1 MIYRKLLSLIL
12 ILLQV
17 STLLGQSLSTGPSNY
32 NYGAGLGYGG
42 DPNRPGGRGY
52 GNSYWGPKPVEY
64 EGGNYPGAIMIPI
77 NVWGAT
83 KTTGLFKV
91 PKTTTLIEL
100 LSFAQGPDNNAK
112 LSKVRIKRTAEK
124 VEKTFTVDVEE
135 LIDNPNAHDIPL
147 MANDIVYVEPR
158 KPFLDPQVVTTVSVL
173 ATVATLISTV
183 FIIRNNS
190 NK

>member
-1 MIYRKLLSLIL
+1 MVYKRIVCFLLFLVQIGTSF
-12 ILLQV
+12 
-17 STLLGQSLSTGPSNY
+17 GQSLQTGPSQF
-32 NYGAGLGYGG
+32 NYGAGSGYGG
-42 DPNRPGGRGY
+42 DPNRPGG
-52 GNSYWGPKPVEY
+52 GNGLWGARSVEY
-64 EGGNYPGAIMIPI
+64 MGGNYPGAIMIPI

-158 KPFLDPQVVTTVSVL
+158 KPFLDPQVVTTVSVVSSL
-173 ATVATLISTV
+173 ATLIVT
-183 FIIRNNS
+183 FLAIRDRTR
-190 NK
+190 

>member
-1 MIYRKLLSLIL
+1 MMQKKIFCFVLFF
-12 ILLQV
+12 LQISSV
-17 STLLGQSLSTGPSNY
+17 FGQSLQTGPSNY

-42 DPNRPGGRGY
+42 DSNRPGGRGY
-52 GNSYWGPKPVEY
+52 GWGPKPVEY

-183 FIIRNNS
+183 FIIRDRS
-190 NK
+190 K

>member
-1 MIYRKLLSLIL
+1 MFKKFFCF
-12 ILLQV
+12 ILLFLQV
-17 STLLGQSLSTGPSNY
+17 TSVFGQTLSNGPSNF
-32 NYGAGLGYGG
+32 NYGGGMGYGG
-42 DPNRPGGRGY
+42 DPNRPGSRGY
-52 GNSYWGPKPVEY
+52 GFGPKPVEF

-77 NVWGAT
+77 NVWGAA

-100 LSFAQGPDNNAK
+100 LSFAQGPDSNAK

-124 VEKTFTVDVEE
+124 IEKTFTVDVEE

-158 KPFLDPQVVTTVSVL
+158 KPFLDPQIVTTVSVL

-183 FIIRNNS
+183 FIIKNNS
-190 NK
+190 SK